1 MDIGDIFISLLLALS
16 IVGLLFVACRELV
29 TINRS
34 NRPEGSFKLLI
45 ASSILASL
53 VSDFTI
59 QTNLLLSLASEGWPL
74 GFASCE
80 FWGYLSTVAL
90 ACSSWHITIIVIE

>member
-1 MDIGDIFISLLLALS
+1 MSTLA

-53 VSDFTI
+53 VSDLTI
-59 QTNLLLSLASEGWPL
+59 QTNLLHSLASG
-74 GFASCE
+74 
-80 FWGYLSTVAL
+80 LSL
-90 ACSSWHITIIVIE
+90 MIKDIDIITYHVSGV

>member
-1 MDIGDIFISLLLALS
+1 MDIGDIFISLLLALT

-29 TINRS
+29 TINRL

-53 VSDFTI
+53 VSDLTI
-59 QTNLLLSLASEGWPL
+59 QTNLLHSLASV
-74 GFASCE
+74 FTNMTAN
-80 FWGYLSTVAL
+80 VAL
-90 ACSSWHITIIVIE
+90 IYAIN